1 MFNPTELKN
10 IAEQLCD
17 LANQKLPDFKEKFY
31 EFDIVNKWQ
40 IVNGEKIMIKINTFN
55 GSVSFTVMSLIK
67 DPLFFL
73 LKENIENSYNNFEGI
88 YNYQSIS
95 FSAGH
100 YTQPQTV
107 AEMILINSFRK
118 ETESFSS
125 QHFIEN
131 YHKLM
136 GLFNGDPHEF
146 KVSGR
151 LQGVQLAID
160 KIVLDDEV
168 YLKKLSIDEINER
181 QPLGVFR
188 WMTDIPIQLDLSG
201 FNTEVI
207 VMSLKTINDFENNSY
222 FNLTSIFSEYARE
235 RINLVLQMFKLYKA
249 GSFIIDSRVESYPL
263 INERKRSSLNKKYIH
278 PYNLLTINSDDV
290 VKLQEIYKILKNIIP
305 NDKVLSRS
313 LSRFFISVDEDS
325 PEEELVDLIIALE
338 SILQTVNGNPIKEE
352 LRYRFSIN
360 GASLIS
366 IIDSTNDFFEIMEI
380 MKIAYDCRSV
390 IVHGGDSESLTKKL
404 NTLNTKLDKHIQN
417 RKFMNLKELNVLIA
431 DWYRNMILWLTNID
445 HKKRPYFAEYG
456 WEKLLRKEY

>member
-17 LANQKLPDFKEKFY
+17 LANQKLPDLKEKFY
-31 EFDIVNKWQ
+31 EFDVVNKWQ

-55 GSVSFTVMSLIK
+55 TSVSFVVMSLIK
-67 DPLFFL
+67 DPLFFM
-73 LKENIENSYNNFEGI
+73 LKENIENSYNNFEST

-95 FSAGH
+95 FSGGH
-100 YTQPQTV
+100 HTQPQTA
-107 AEMILINSFRK
+107 AERILVDSFRK

-151 LQGVQLAID
+151 LQGVTLTLD

-168 YLKKLSIDEINER
+168 YLKQLSIDEINER

-188 WMTDIPIQLDLSG
+188 WMRDVPIQLDLSD
-201 FNTEVI
+201 FNTEVVVI
-207 VMSLKTINDFENNSY
+207 SLRKIDNFEKNSY
-222 FNLTSIFSEYARE
+222 FDLTNRFSEHARE

-249 GSFIIDSRVESYPL
+249 GSFIIDSRVESYL
-263 INERKRSSLNKKYIH
+263 LTKEMIRSSLNKKYIS
-278 PYNLLTINSDDV
+278 PYNQLIINGDDEI
-290 VKLQEIYKILKNIIP
+290 KLQEIYKILKNIIP
-305 NDKVLSRS
+305 NDKILSRS
-313 LSRFFISVDEDS
+313 LSRFFIAVDEDS
-325 PEEELVDLIIALE
+325 PEEELVDLVIALE

-360 GASLIS
+360 GASLLTN
-366 IIDSTNDFFEIMEI
+366 IDSTSDFFETMEI
-380 MKIAYDCRSV
+380 MRTAYDCRSV
-390 IVHGGDSESLTKKL
+390 IVHGGDSTSLTKNLK
-404 NTLNTKLDKHIQN
+404 TLNAKIDRSVKN
-417 RKFMNLKELNVLIA
+417 REFANLKDLNLLIA
-431 DWYRNMILWLTNID
+431 DWYRSMVLWLTNID
-445 HKKRPYFAEYG
+445 RQKRPYFVEYG
-456 WEKLLRKEY
+456 WEKLMRKDY

>member
-17 LANQKLPDFKEKFY
+17 LANQKLPDLKEKFY

-40 IVNGEKIMIKINTFN
+40 IVNGEKVMIKINTFN
-55 GSVSFTVMSLIK
+55 TSVSFTVMSLIK
-67 DPLFFL
+67 DPLFLL
-73 LKENIENSYNNFEGI
+73 LKENIENSYNNFEGT

-107 AEMILINSFRK
+107 AEIILVDSFRK

-125 QHFIEN
+125 EHFIEN

-136 GLFNGDPHEF
+136 GLLSGDPHEF
-146 KVSGR
+146 RVSGR
-151 LQGVQLAID
+151 LQGVQLAVD

-207 VMSLKTINDFENNSY
+207 VMSLKEINNFENNSY

-235 RINLVLQMFKLYKA
+235 RINLVLQIFKLYKA

-263 INERKRSSLNKKYIH
+263 INERERSSLNKTYIN
-278 PYNLLTINSDDV
+278 PYNLLAINSDDE

-313 LSRFFISVDEDS
+313 SSRFFIAVDEDS
-325 PEEELVDLIIALE
+325 PEEELVDLVIALE

-380 MKIAYDCRSV
+380 MRTAYDCRSV
-390 IVHGGDSESLTKKL
+390 IVHGGDSESLTKNLNKL
-404 NTLNTKLDKHIQN
+404 NVKLHNNIQN
-417 RKFMNLKELNVLIA
+417 RKFKNLKELNILIA

-456 WEKLLRKEY
+456 WEKLMRKEY

>member
-1 MFNPTELKN
+1 MFDPTELRN

-17 LANQKLPDFKEKFY
+17 LANQKLPDLKEKFY

-55 GSVSFTVMSLIK
+55 TSVSFILMSLIE
-67 DPLFFL
+67 DPLFSL
-73 LKENIENSYNNFEGI
+73 LKENIENSYNNFEGT

-95 FSAGH
+95 FSAGY

-107 AEMILINSFRK
+107 AERILVNSFRK

-131 YHKLM
+131 HHKLM

-151 LQGVQLAID
+151 LQGVQLAVD

-188 WMTDIPIQLDLSG
+188 WMRDMPVKLDLSD
-201 FNTEVI
+201 FNTEVV
-207 VMSLKTINDFENNSY
+207 VMSLKKIDNFEENSY
-222 FNLTSIFSEYARE
+222 FTLTNIFSEYAGE
-235 RINLVLQMFKLYKA
+235 KINLVLQMFKLYKA
-249 GSFIIDSRVESYPL
+249 GSFIIDSRVESYPFAQGM
-263 INERKRSSLNKKYIH
+263 IRSSLNKKYIS
-278 PYNLLTINSDDV
+278 PYNQLTINTDDEI
-290 VKLQEIYKILKNIIP
+290 KLQGIYKILKNIIP

-313 LSRFFISVDEDS
+313 LSRFFIAVDEDS
-325 PEEELVDLIIALE
+325 PEEELVDLVIALE

-352 LRYRFSIN
+352 LRYRFSVN

-366 IIDSTNDFFEIMEI
+366 IIDSTNDFFETMEI
-380 MKIAYDCRSV
+380 MRTAYDCRSV
-390 IVHGGDSESLTKKL
+390 IVHGGDSESLTTKL
-404 NTLNTKLDKHIQN
+404 NTLNKKLDKNIQSQ
-417 RKFMNLKELNVLIA
+417 KFMNLKELNLLIA

-445 HKKRPYFAEYG
+445 RQKRPYEAKYG
-456 WEKLLRKEY
+456 WEKLMRKEY